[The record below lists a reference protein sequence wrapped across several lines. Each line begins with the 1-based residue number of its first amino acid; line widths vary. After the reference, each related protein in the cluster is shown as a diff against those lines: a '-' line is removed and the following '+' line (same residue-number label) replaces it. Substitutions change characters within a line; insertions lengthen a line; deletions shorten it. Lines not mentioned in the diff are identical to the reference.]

1 MKITGCKFYLVET
14 PRETGAISEHLMIR
28 IDTDEGIIGWG
39 ERSDLAHSH
48 PAEFPNFDVV
58 EEEANHRIAGA
69 DPLNIGETM
78 ERLGGLLPEAFDVG
92 LYDLMGKVLDV
103 PVYALLGGKRRD
115 RIPFCYPIFPMQT
128 PIGKDPSQEIE
139 DNVRR
144 VRRVEEMGLRRIR
157 KYIGY
162 NLDAEEQWLRTFR
175 DTFGDEIAIKSLDLS
190 GRFHWQEALRLLQR
204 FKEYDYEVAES
215 VSLRKRGLTD
225 VEGMAEV
232 RRQLGVPISEHL
244 NDYMSILR
252 YRDAGAVDVANIAM
266 CANGIKKTKELFEFV
281 AGIGLRS
288 LHGTTQ
294 ELSIGTSA
302 AAHVLASLDTVDMP
316 CDQAGPLL
324 YTEDCTSERVRYEDS
339 CLVVPEGPGLGI
351 TVDEDHLEEIGYK
364 GTRLALLR

>member
-48 PAEFPNFDVV
+48 PAEFPNFDLV

-103 PVYALLGGKRRD
+103 PVYSLLGGKRRD

-128 PIGKDPSQEIE
+128 PIGEDPSHEIE

-144 VRRVEEMGLRRIR
+144 VRRVEGMGLHRIR

-175 DTFGDEIAIKSLDLS
+175 DTFGNEIAIKSLDLS
-190 GRFHWQEALRLLQR
+190 GRFHWQEALSMLQR

-215 VSLRKRGLTD
+215 VSLQKNGLTD
-225 VEGMAEV
+225 V
-232 RRQLGVPISEHL
+232 
-244 NDYMSILR
+244 
-252 YRDAGAVDVANIAM
+252 
-266 CANGIKKTKELFEFV
+266 
-281 AGIGLRS
+281 
-288 LHGTTQ
+288 
-294 ELSIGTSA
+294 
-302 AAHVLASLDTVDMP
+302 
-316 CDQAGPLL
+316 
-324 YTEDCTSERVRYEDS
+324 
-339 CLVVPEGPGLGI
+339 
-351 TVDEDHLEEIGYK
+351 
-364 GTRLALLR
+364 